1 MVDTEGI
8 GLAGAFTGVFL
19 RTMLA
24 YIKARNE
31 AEQLDKENKL
41 EFDRKFL
48 VTAVMAGGSAAATA
62 ILVFPTLMGQ
72 LPANGTGLAT
82 FVMAAGIGWALN
94 DGINM
99 IVSVGQNTIRA
110 SKDVI
115 AGLKQYIATQ
125 GLESIRQSVKK

>member
-19 RTMLA
+19 RTILS

-31 AEQLDKENKL
+31 AEQVDPTEKL

-48 VTAVMAGGSAAATA
+48 ITAVMAGGTAAATA

-99 IVSVGQNTIRA
+99 LVSVGQNTIRA
-110 SKDVI
+110 SKETI
-115 AGLKQYIATQ
+115 AELKEHLANQ
-125 GLESIRQSVKK
+125 KKSKVQ

>member
-19 RTMLA
+19 RTILA

-31 AEQLDKENKL
+31 AEQTDPTNKL

-48 VTAVMAGGSAAATA
+48 ITAVMAGGSAAATA

-72 LPANGTGLAT
+72 LPASGTGLAT

-110 SKDVI
+110 SKETI
-115 AGLKQYIATQ
+115 AEL
-125 GLESIRQSVKK
+125 RQQLAAKKEEAVKKQ